1 MKKSILELLAYV
13 VSKAMAYIDTL
24 GVMSRKQFLRSY
36 RAMSDN
42 IFMIVA
48 VGACFV
54 ILSIIC
60 GMVIYGVAID
70 WDSISRV
77 ILGIY
82 LYQAY
87 LLFRIIWGKPENQR
101 QSSKGSASGMLS
113 KKSYRPLAAR

>member
-1 MKKSILELLAYV
+1 MKKSISALLACV
-13 VSKAMAYIDTL
+13 ASITMVYIDAV

-42 IFMIVA
+42 IFIIVA
-48 VGACFV
+48 MGICFV
-54 ILSIIC
+54 ILSIIS
-60 GMVIYGVAID
+60 GIVFYGVAID

-87 LLFRIIWGKPENQR
+87 LLLRIIWDKPKNQK

-113 KKSYRPLAAR
+113 KQSYRPLVAR